1 MISFSIVALRNWS
14 RFGRARQQLVIDQF
28 LQRVGHLNSRLLD
41 DAFDKGED
49 GAIAYLLQNGLD
61 DLLVA
66 QLDKDG
72 VSEHLLCRQYASLQ
86 LFNFLAQLI
95 YFFLLTQRGPLQ
107 HLVGGN
113 HLLAGARQL

>member
-14 RFGRARQQLVIDQF
+14 RFGHARQQLVIDQF
-28 LQRVGHLNSRLLD
+28 LQRVGHLNSRVLD
-41 DAFDKGED
+41 DAVDKGED

-72 VSEHLLCRQYASLQ
+72 VYEHLLCRQYASLQ

-95 YFFLLTQRGPLQ
+95 YFFLQ

-113 HLLAGARQL
+113 HLLAGARQLRIHLVQ